1 MSFPVYVRC
10 AGCQQRLGSD
20 CGGVG
25 DICDFSQVR
34 MLCPAL
40 SLSFEPR
47 LSKGALTMGDSL
59 SELDLETLG
68 TNLCLSFL
76 ICRVG
81 LMATS
86 TMKGLM
92 L

>member
-1 MSFPVYVRC
+1 
-10 AGCQQRLGSD
+10 
-20 CGGVG
+20 
-25 DICDFSQVR
+25 
-34 MLCPAL
+34 
-40 SLSFEPR
+40 
-47 LSKGALTMGDSL
+47 MGDSL
-59 SELDLETLG
+59 FELDLETLG